1 MDFLAQLL
9 QPSGLWE
16 NFVFGLDNIIRN
28 YGLTLI
34 LITLIIKFAML
45 PFDLLNKYITKN
57 NSRKQARLQPQVDKL
72 KKAYANNPQMLNQKT
87 MELYKRENYSVF
99 GTCFGMLINLVI
111 TSVVFI
117 TLLGALNN
125 ISTYKQSQEFLTLQ
139 TTYYEVVL
147 ENLGHN
153 VDELTTEE
161 FNDLKAA
168 LTQEEL
174 NQYKLAADDAVIE
187 KYGDIKV
194 GFLWIKNIWKQ
205 DTTTSA
211 ILTYKEFK
219 DIAKDIVTDHN
230 ITEESYNLIMD
241 PVKSVHGGA
250 NGWYLLVI
258 LSASTS
264 FLSMKISTWVSKHRA
279 KKQNK
284 PFVDPLGTN
293 KVLIYLMPAIMAIF
307 TLFYNAAFGIYVVT
321 GSLFSLITSPLIT
334 LLADKID
341 SIAENKE
348 NKKTTVSYSRKK

>member
-16 NFVFGLDNIIRN
+16 NFVFGLDNVIRN

-34 LITLIIKFAML
+34 LITLIIKFGML

-125 ISTYKQSQEFLTLQ
+125 ISTYKQTQEFLTLQ
-139 TTYYEVVL
+139 STYYEVVL
-147 ENLGHN
+147 ENLGHD
-153 VDELTTEE
+153 VSELNQEE
-161 FNDLKAA
+161 LSNLIQS
-168 LTQEEL
+168 LTQEQLDEFKPEAE
-174 NQYKLAADDAVIE
+174 QAVVE
-187 KYGDIKV
+187 KYDDIKV

-205 DTTTSA
+205 DTTTPA

-219 DIAKDIVTDHN
+219 NIAKDVVEEHN
-230 ITEESYNLIMD
+230 ITEESYNLIFN
-241 PVKSVHGGA
+241 PVKEAHGGA
-250 NGWYLLVI
+250 NGWYLLVV
-258 LSASTS
+258 LSAVTS
-264 FLSMKISTWVSKHRA
+264 FLSMKASSWVSKYRA

-293 KVLIYLMPAIMAIF
+293 KVLIYIMPAIMAIF
-307 TLFYNAAFGIYVVT
+307 TLFYNAAFGIYIVT
-321 GSLFSLITSPLIT
+321 GSLFSLVTSPLIT

-341 SIAENKE
+341 SIVEEKE